1 MNKTVSA
8 IYEAGSL
15 QLLEPLELPDAT
27 RVQVQVSNSLFE
39 NGYRQDDSYQRCL
52 ANLRALLNKTEAHWA
67 MDLVRESFPRILRN
81 ELHTLWSLSEPPQR
95 KLCAMLQLSAK
106 QLDEARVTLA
116 QLALL
121 RTGITLLE
129 QDDLPELALKSYRRQ
144 LIEAG
149 LPPRFTLEDAVVQRY
164 VDEL

>member
-15 QLLEPLELPDAT
+15 QLLEPVELPNAT
-27 RVQVQVSNSLFE
+27 PVQVQISTNRVE
-39 NGYRQDDSYQRCL
+39 HGYRQRDSFQRCL
-52 ANLRALLNKTEAHWA
+52 TNLHALLNRTEAHWA
-67 MDLVRESFPRILRN
+67 VDLVRESFPGILRN

-95 KLCAMLQLSAK
+95 KLCAMLQLAAK
-106 QLDEARVTLA
+106 QVDEAQVTVT
-116 QLALL
+116 QLAVL
-121 RTGITLLE
+121 RTGFALLE
-129 QDDLPELALKSYRRQ
+129 QDDLTELALKNYRRQ

-149 LPPRFTLEDAVVQRY
+149 LPPRFTLADTVIQRY